1 MLIISNDS
9 APILIF
15 LGWVATREDGVLSE
29 ECVMKSEICDWSM
42 LRLAC
47 RGDKNITLDSVSSQ
61 KIDAMM
67 GKVMIHPQESTE
79 LVEEVFLAWAWVEHG
94 GSLEEQYCADLE
106 VRAQSDTRVWPLA
119 TRIHVGQSQERERQ
133 ARLTLSV
140 QQLPFSLPNSLDP
153 IQVEVLASADRVLN
167 ALHVDWVR
175 KLSVH
180 VLDILALDCRYV
192 GLWFEPLLDVLPESA
207 LRKSLRKV
215 ARAKRLNDGSR
226 GLAAYY
232 AWRLNMRTDVFLKN
246 ATQKD
251 IDFFTLACSVS
262 K

>member
-1 MLIISNDS
+1 
-9 APILIF
+9 
-15 LGWVATREDGVLSE
+15 
-29 ECVMKSEICDWSM
+29 MKSEICDWSM

-47 RGDKNITLDSVSSQ
+47 RGEKHLVMDTVSS
-61 KIDAMM
+61 KNIDAMM
-67 GKVMIHPQESTE
+67 GKVMIHPQESTN
-79 LVEEVFLAWAWVEHG
+79 LVEEVYLAWAWIEYG
-94 GSLEEQYCADLE
+94 GSLDVQYCSRLE
-106 VRAQSDTRVWPLA
+106 SRSQSDMRIWPLA
-119 TRIHVGQSQERERQ
+119 ARIHVRQSQERERQ

-180 VLDILALDCRYV
+180 VLDILVLDCRCV

-215 ARAKRLNDGSR
+215 SRSKKFNEGSR

-232 AWRLNMRTDVFLKN
+232 AWRLNMRTEVFLKN
-246 ATQKD
+246 ATQRD
-251 IDFFTLACSVS
+251 IEFFELACSVS